1 MMNNAKKQTNNS
13 YFLIFRVY
21 ISLFGFNLIFFTHHY
36 RHTCVQPIYG
46 RFAHLD
52 VADIFCIIKYNCYP
66 GSIVL
71 PW

>member
-1 MMNNAKKQTNNS
+1 
-13 YFLIFRVY
+13 
-21 ISLFGFNLIFFTHHY
+21 
-36 RHTCVQPIYG
+36 VQPIYG